1 MDLRNIITFQSIVKL
16 GSFHAAAET
25 LNYAPSTV
33 TMHIKNLEEEL
44 GVTLLERLPKLKLT
58 SSGKLLYEQSDVLLR
73 DFDMLKEMMTS
84 LQSGKSGFITIGV
97 MEPTASFRLPQLLA
111 TFQKEHP
118 LMKLSIQVHNANAL
132 EQLVQSGELDLAI
145 GTTPTVYHDDV
156 SFSWLFNEEFGLL
169 APTFHTLTT
178 KDTVSLHDLHGHSLL
193 QTTPSC
199 PFRATLDQALLE
211 NNIKVSKNIE
221 ISNLLALK
229 PYVES
234 GIGIAVIPEIIA
246 KPPFTRTQYLPI
258 TDFNGQLPIG
268 IMTKTTNLNPSPAL
282 SQFIAHILRSTTP
295 TTLID

>member
-1 MDLRNIITFQSIVKL
+1 LDLRNIITFQSIVKL

-111 TFQKEHP
+111 AFQKEHP
-118 LMKLSIQVHNANAL
+118 LIKLSIQVHNANAL
-132 EQLVQSGELDLAI
+132 EELVQSGELDVAI
-145 GTTPTVYHDDV
+145 GTTPTTYNDDV

-169 APTFHTLTT
+169 APISHTLAT
-178 KDTVSLHDLHGHSLL
+178 KDTVSLRDLHGHSLL

-199 PFRATLDQALLE
+199 PFRATLDRVLLE
-211 NNIKVSKNIE
+211 NDIKVSKNIE

-246 KPPFTRTQYLPI
+246 KPPFTATRYLPI
-258 TDFNGQLPIG
+258 ADFNGQLPIG
-268 IMTKTTNLNPSPAL
+268 MMTKTTNLNPSPAL
-282 SQFIAHILRSTTP
+282 SQFIAHIHSIYHP